1 MRIVFPLLALMGA
14 YTCAWL
20 LHARVSEAGPKPISL
35 TVSPLIGFA
44 PLDLVSS
51 CG

>member
-1 MRIVFPLLALMGA
+1 MRIVFPLLALIGA
-14 YTCAWL
+14 YTCALL
-20 LHARVSEAGPKPISL
+20 LHARILDAGTKPLTL

-44 PLDLVSS
+44 PLDLVIS